1 MLNGRH
7 DTCQSLWKQD
17 YTRSTFSSSIGE
29 GLYTLARFHSVWKS
43 LTMLHLG
50 FSIFK
55 NSPKWS
61 IFAIFYELLSVQ
73 NVNLLAARNDE
84 CDNFWDF
91 QTLCA
96 SSLTLRCP
104 ASSAQTP
111 IETLWVWTRRKL
123 HLSRQSQLRHQSEA
137 SYVYILSWQK
147 IH

>member
-61 IFAIFYELLSVQ
+61 IFGIFYELLSVQ
-73 NVNLLAARNDE
+73 NVNLLSCSQWWMRLFLGFSNAVRFLAHSPLPGILCPNSNRNSLRLNE
-84 CDNFWDF
+84 EKIASFASVTT
-91 QTLCA
+91 QT
-96 SSLTLRCP
+96 SKRT
-104 ASSAQTP
+104 
-111 IETLWVWTRRKL
+111 
-123 HLSRQSQLRHQSEA
+123 
-137 SYVYILSWQK
+137 
-147 IH
+147 